1 VNKSNAVVT
10 QNTNSD
16 EVKSASRVVSI
27 SDPEAEVTPGQGKWL
42 RIHLDLD
49 TRTCDPPLTKGPA
62 SELLNMLFSLSRAKK
77 AGDEIQVA
85 DEEGNITSV
94 KVTKTVFKEMI
105 ELLRAPL
112 LEAGATDRRTNKK
125 EKVTV
130 AATAVIF
137 PSLKAS

>member
-1 VNKSNAVVT
+1 M
-10 QNTNSD
+10 
-16 EVKSASRVVSI
+16 AS
-27 SDPEAEVTPGQGKWL
+27 
-42 RIHLDLD
+42 
-49 TRTCDPPLTKGPA
+49 
-62 SELLNMLFSLSRAKK
+62 
-77 AGDEIQVA
+77 
-85 DEEGNITSV
+85 GNITSV